1 MVSGRQIASRIV
13 WAVWAL
19 GLGFVGY
26 AASQSFSYTAW
37 FAPAWI
43 FLPLLFI
50 NFDQLLTCFQRSK
63 LMSAESKIYDRSTC
77 LEVYAA
83 KSCENG
89 GPSGDDTCVICFCD
103 FENGET
109 IRRLQCNH
117 SFHKIC
123 IDTFFNRQMSSLAD
137 RTETEESNEQH
148 NHRTVC
154 PICRQDILKREVSE
168 SASATAAAGV

>member
-1 MVSGRQIASRIV
+1 MVTGRQIASRMV

-50 NFDQLLTCFQRSK
+50 NFDQLLTCFNRSK
-63 LMSAESKIYDRSTC
+63 MINSESKLYDRSTF
-77 LEVYAA
+77 LEVFVP
-83 KSCENG
+83 KSADG
-89 GPSGDDTCVICFCD
+89 SSVDHTCVICFCD
-103 FENGET
+103 FEEGET

-117 SFHKIC
+117 SFHKSC
-123 IDTFFNRQMSSLAD
+123 IDSFFNRQISLFAERPED
-137 RTETEESNEQH
+137 EAEPHQ
-148 NHRTVC
+148 RTVC
-154 PICRQDILKREVSE
+154 PICRQDILKRQVSE
-168 SASATAAAGV
+168 ASARAATAV